1 MKGQAKGGREG
12 GRARRER
19 IPECGTR
26 RRATR
31 TEGASRGRGGM
42 EGVGACARISH
53 VSPRIRERGS
63 PRARDFLPLQC
74 RARFRTRRLARR
86 RLCQGT
92 TRSATHS
99 PTDLAD
105 RSHAASGTSRS
116 ARSRDPPPLPHVRV
130 QRERSRG
137 RSRRHRYDDRNGRS
151 NYKRGGVTRRTVE
164 SSISTE
170 ARWNVAWYASMIVRT
185 EHHGRRFTSK

>member
-116 ARSRDPPPLPHVRV
+116 ARSRDPPPPPARESPAGTVSRQVSKASVR
-130 QRERSRG
+130 RSKRKIELQTRG
-137 RSRRHRYDDRNGRS
+137 SNEANGG
-151 NYKRGGVTRRTVE
+151 KLD
-164 SSISTE
+164 
-170 ARWNVAWYASMIVRT
+170 
-185 EHHGRRFTSK
+185 